1 MHILSKRSK
10 ELVTDIKKTNNMSRL
25 QSTSTLNVFLKRK
38 LFVSGCVLL
47 LILCIGSILLVSF
60 QLVSIFTS
68 LSIAICFFLLYW
80 GFVWYISTILQK
92 KISEPLIQI
101 HTTLE
106 EISGGASRNR
116 IVLPNEKST
125 IEELSDVVNS
135 INRLADK
142 VTNDILDMKRLERV
156 RTEFL
161 GNVSHELRTP
171 IFAIQGFLET
181 LLDGALEDESVRH
194 QFVERAFVNAERL
207 STLLTD
213 LIDISRIE
221 SGEMKLSLRY
231 FDLNEVVKEVGATL
245 SGLADTNNISL
256 HIHTA
261 HDPLEA
267 LIDKERF
274 SQVVTNLL
282 ENAIKYNKPEG
293 SVTLSTYAE
302 NGTILVK
309 IEDSGIGIPNEHI
322 DRIFERFYRVDKD
335 RSRSVGGSG
344 LGLAIVKHIIEAHKA
359 TISVKSNF
367 GLGTTFTISL
377 RR

>member
-1 MHILSKRSK
+1 
-10 ELVTDIKKTNNMSRL
+10 MSRL
-25 QSTSTLNVFLKRK
+25 QSTFSLHTFLKRK
-38 LFVSGCVLL
+38 LFLSGFVVVVCLGIWSGVFVYFDWFSYLAAF
-47 LILCIGSILLVSF
+47 IFFSTGLV
-60 QLVSIFTS
+60 
-68 LSIAICFFLLYW
+68 LYW
-80 GFVWYISTILQK
+80 VVVYYITNIIQDK
-92 KISEPLIQI
+92 VSEPLNQI

-116 IVLPNEKST
+116 IILSKESTT
-125 IEELSDVVNS
+125 IEELSSVANS

-142 VTNDILDMKRLERV
+142 VTSDILDMKRLERV
-156 RTEFL
+156 RSEFL

-171 IFAIQGFLET
+171 IFAIQGYLET
-181 LLDGALEDESVRH
+181 LLDGALEDETVRH

-207 STLLTD
+207 STLLSD

-231 FDLNEVVKEVGATL
+231 YDLNEVISELTNSL
-245 SGLADTNNISL
+245 SGMAETNNVTLQVIPFSK
-256 HIHTA
+256 
-261 HDPLEA
+261 PLDA

-274 SQVVTNLL
+274 SQVLTNLL
-282 ENAIKYNKPEG
+282 ENAIKYNKPNG
-293 SVTLSTYAE
+293 SVSIATSVE
-302 NGTILVK
+302 NTTIHVK
-309 IEDSGIGIPNEHI
+309 IEDTGIGIPQEHI

-359 TISVKSNF
+359 TISVKSLY
-367 GLGTTFTISL
+367 GEGTTFTISL

>member
-1 MHILSKRSK
+1 
-10 ELVTDIKKTNNMSRL
+10 MSRL
-25 QSTSTLNVFLKRK
+25 QSTFSLHTFVKRK
-38 LFVSGCVLL
+38 LFLSGFVLVV
-47 LILCIGSILLVSF
+47 C
-60 QLVSIFTS
+60 
-68 LSIAICFFLLYW
+68 LSIWSGVFVYFDWFSLLAAFIFLTTGIILYW
-80 GFVWYISTILQK
+80 LVVFYISNIIRDK
-92 KISEPLIQI
+92 VSVPLTQI

-116 IVLPNEKST
+116 ITLSKESTT
-125 IEELSDVVNS
+125 IEELSSVANS

-156 RTEFL
+156 RSEFL

-171 IFAIQGFLET
+171 IFAIQGYLET
-181 LLDGALEDESVRH
+181 LLDGALDDENVRH
-194 QFVERAFVNAERL
+194 QFVERSFVNAERL
-207 STLLTD
+207 STLLSD

-231 FDLNEVVKEVGATL
+231 YDLNEVISELVNSL
-245 SGLADTNNISL
+245 SGMAETNSITMNVVPYSE
-256 HIHTA
+256 
-261 HDPLEA
+261 PLDA

-274 SQVVTNLL
+274 SQVLLNLL
-282 ENAIKYNKPEG
+282 ENAIKYNKPNG
-293 SVTLSTYAE
+293 SVTITTSIE
-302 NGTILVK
+302 NTTITVK
-309 IEDSGIGIPNEHI
+309 IHDTGIGIPHEHI

-359 TISVKSNF
+359 TITVNSTHGV
-367 GLGTTFTISL
+367 GTTFTICL

>member
-1 MHILSKRSK
+1 MTTI
-10 ELVTDIKKTNNMSRL
+10 
-25 QSTSTLNVFLKRK
+25 
-38 LFVSGCVLL
+38 
-47 LILCIGSILLVSF
+47 
-60 QLVSIFTS
+60 S
-68 LSIAICFFLLYW
+68 LLLYW
-80 GFVWYISTILQK
+80 GLVFYITRILQQ
-92 KISEPLIQI
+92 KISEPLNQI

-106 EISGGASRNR
+106 EISGGATRNR
-116 IVLPNEKST
+116 IVLVNEKLT
-125 IEELSDVVNS
+125 IEELSSVVNS

-156 RTEFL
+156 RSEFL

-181 LLDGALEDESVRH
+181 LLDGALDDENVRH

-231 FDLNEVVKEVGATL
+231 FDVNEVINEVGATL
-245 SGLADTNNISL
+245 SGLAETNNTTLNIITSNTQL
-256 HIHTA
+256 
-261 HDPLEA
+261 DV

-274 SQVVTNLL
+274 SQVITNLL
-282 ENAIKYNKPEG
+282 ENAIKYNKPQG
-293 SVTLSTYAE
+293 SVTLSAFAE
-302 NGTILVK
+302 NGSVLVK
-309 IEDSGIGIPNEHI
+309 IEDTGIGILEEHI

-359 TISVKSNF
+359 TISVQSSY
-367 GLGTTFTISL
+367 GIGTTFTIRL

>member
-1 MHILSKRSK
+1 
-10 ELVTDIKKTNNMSRL
+10 MSRL
-25 QSTSTLNVFLKRK
+25 QSTSSLNVFLKRK

-47 LILCIGSILLVSF
+47 LILIVGNVVLISFELASI
-60 QLVSIFTS
+60 ITT
-68 LSIAICFFLLYW
+68 LSITTISLLLYW
-80 GFVWYISTILQK
+80 GLVFYITTILQQ
-92 KISEPLIQI
+92 KISEPLNQI

-116 IVLPNEKST
+116 IVLVNEKLT
-125 IEELSDVVNS
+125 IEELSSVVNS

-156 RTEFL
+156 RSEFL

-181 LLDGALEDESVRH
+181 LLDGALDDENVRH

-231 FDLNEVVKEVGATL
+231 FDVNEVINEVGATL
-245 SGLADTNNISL
+245 SGLAEANNTTLNIITSNTQL
-256 HIHTA
+256 
-261 HDPLEA
+261 DV

-274 SQVVTNLL
+274 SQVITNLL
-282 ENAIKYNKPEG
+282 ENAIKYNKPQG
-293 SVTLSTYAE
+293 SVTLSAFAE
-302 NGTILVK
+302 NGSVLVK
-309 IEDSGIGIPNEHI
+309 IEDTGIGIPEEHI

-359 TISVKSNF
+359 TISVQSSY
-367 GLGTTFTISL
+367 GIGTTFTIRL

>member
-1 MHILSKRSK
+1 
-10 ELVTDIKKTNNMSRL
+10 MSRH
-25 QSTSTLNVFLKRK
+25 STISLHTFLKRK
-38 LFVSGCVLL
+38 LFLSGFVVVVCLIIWSGVFVYFGWFSYLASFVFL
-47 LILCIGSILLVSF
+47 SLGLILYWLVV
-60 QLVSIFTS
+60 L
-68 LSIAICFFLLYW
+68 
-80 GFVWYISTILQK
+80 YISNIVK
-92 KISEPLIQI
+92 DKVSEPLMHI

-116 IVLPNEKST
+116 IIISKESIT
-125 IEELSDVVNS
+125 IEELSSVANS

-142 VTNDILDMKRLERV
+142 VTHDILDMKRLERV
-156 RTEFL
+156 RSEFL

-171 IFAIQGFLET
+171 IFAIQGYLET
-181 LLDGALEDESVRH
+181 LLDGALDDENVRH

-207 STLLTD
+207 STLLSD

-231 FDLNEVVKEVGATL
+231 YDLNEVISELANSL
-245 SGLADTNNISL
+245 SGMAETNSVTL
-256 HIHTA
+256 HVVPFSE
-261 HDPLEA
+261 PLDA

-274 SQVVTNLL
+274 SQVLTNLL
-282 ENAIKYNKPEG
+282 ENAIKYNKPNG
-293 SVTLSTYAE
+293 SVTITTRVE
-302 NGTILVK
+302 NTTINVK
-309 IEDSGIGIPNEHI
+309 IEDTGIGIPQEHI

-359 TISVKSNF
+359 SISVNSIH
-367 GLGTTFTISL
+367 GIGTTFTISL

>member
-1 MHILSKRSK
+1 MLASNSTFSLHKYL
-10 ELVTDIKKTNNMSRL
+10 KK
-25 QSTSTLNVFLKRK
+25 Q
-38 LFVSGCVLL
+38 LL
-47 LILCIGSILLVSF
+47 LWGALVVVVSFIGLSILVLINQFHFLLALCIVTVIVILFWSWAF
-60 QLVSIFTS
+60 
-68 LSIAICFFLLYW
+68 
-80 GFVWYISTILQK
+80 YITNLFDK
-92 KISEPLIQI
+92 KISEPLLNI

-116 IVLPNEKST
+116 ISLVQDNGSL
-125 IEELSDVVNS
+125 EELQLVAGS

-142 VTNDILDMKRLERV
+142 VTKDILDMKRLERV
-156 RTEFL
+156 RSEFL

-181 LLDGALEDESVRH
+181 LLDGALEDEKVRK

-231 FDLNEVVKEVGATL
+231 VDLNEVIAEVTSTLIGLAESTNITL
-245 SGLADTNNISL
+245 SISSNSTQL
-256 HIHTA
+256 R
-261 HDPLEA
+261 A
-267 LIDKERF
+267 LVDKERF
-274 SQVVTNLL
+274 SQVLTNLI
-282 ENAIKYNKPEG
+282 ENAIKYNNSNG
-293 SVTLSTYAE
+293 TVTISAFPE
-302 NGTILVK
+302 NGSAIVTIT
-309 IEDSGIGIPNEHI
+309 DNGIGITEEHI

-359 TISVKSNF
+359 TIHVTSK
-367 GLGTTFTISL
+367 LGEGTSFKISL
-377 RR
+377 RQ

>member
-1 MHILSKRSK
+1 
-10 ELVTDIKKTNNMSRL
+10 MSRL